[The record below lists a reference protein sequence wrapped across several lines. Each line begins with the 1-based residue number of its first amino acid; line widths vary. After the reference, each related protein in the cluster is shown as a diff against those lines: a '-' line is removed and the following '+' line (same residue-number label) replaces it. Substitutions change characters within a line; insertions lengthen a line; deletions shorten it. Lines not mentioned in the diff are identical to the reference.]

1 MTSHLPSGWTIEQIR
16 TLSQDRSATPLS
28 LDRLVVVEE
37 PGQGTGTRLGEPNQ
51 GTGTRLGEP
60 DQGTGTPLREP
71 GQGTG
76 TRLREPGQGTGT
88 RLREPGRGT
97 GTRLREPGQGT
108 GTPLREP
115 GQGTSTP
122 LREPGQGTGTR
133 LRPEVI
139 LGFHDLCLV
148 LHDGEWFMGQLCTD
162 GSITCWASYGPDLA
176 GAIRGL

>member
-37 PGQGTGTRLGEPNQ
+37 PDQGK
-51 GTGTRLGEP
+51 GTRLGEP
-60 DQGTGTPLREP
+60 DQGT
-71 GQGTG
+71 
-76 TRLREPGQGTGT
+76 
-88 RLREPGRGT
+88 
-97 GTRLREPGQGT
+97 
-108 GTPLREP
+108 
-115 GQGTSTP
+115 S
-122 LREPGQGTGTR
+122 TR

-148 LHDGEWFMGQLCTD
+148 LHDGEWFMGQLGTD